1 MNRLKHI
8 IMSNQAW
15 VKEKTEKNPN
25 FFSQMRSGQQPTV
38 LWIGCSD
45 SRVPAEDI
53 TGSQPGEL
61 FVHRNV
67 ANIFTPQD
75 ESAMSVLEYAVAV
88 LKVKIIVMCGH
99 TGCGGLQA
107 AITGCSIPHT
117 EVWLQT
123 ARKTRDFYQAKLDE
137 FESLENKVKALA
149 RYNVMSGAKRIA
161 QTEIVKQAWKEGDSP
176 LVTGWVYDTFSGILE
191 QVVQIDSVMGASI
204 ENLLNPEDITVARN

>member
-1 MNRLKHI
+1 
-8 IMSNQAW
+8 MSNQAW

-75 ESAMSVLEYAVAV
+75 ESAMSVLEYAVVV

-107 AITGCSIPHT
+107 AITGCAIPHT
-117 EVWLQT
+117 DVWLHT

-137 FESLENKVKALA
+137 CATLEDKVKSLA
-149 RYNVMSGAKRIA
+149 RYNVTSGARRIA
-161 QTEIVKQAWKEGDSP
+161 QTDIVKQAWKEGDAP
-176 LVTGWVYDTFSGILE
+176 LITGWVYDTFSGILE
-191 QVVQIDSVMGASI
+191 QVIQIDSVIGASN
-204 ENLLNPEDITVARN
+204 ENLMNPEDMTVNRT